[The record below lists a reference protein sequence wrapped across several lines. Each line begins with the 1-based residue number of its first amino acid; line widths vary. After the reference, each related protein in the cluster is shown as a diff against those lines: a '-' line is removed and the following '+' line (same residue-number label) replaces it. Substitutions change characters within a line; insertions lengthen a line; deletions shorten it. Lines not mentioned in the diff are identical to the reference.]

1 MATLRAACIQ
11 MRSGVSPEANIRQM
25 QAMVRD
31 AVGKGAQYVQTPEM
45 SGLLQKNPKLL
56 LETITTQDADPVF
69 KASAELAAEF
79 GIWFHLGSTPVKT
92 ANSDET
98 RKAANRGAL
107 FSPKGELVMTYDK
120 IHMFDVD
127 LDANNQWKES
137 NRFEPGDKAFV
148 ADLGGIK
155 TGISICYDLRFPRLY
170 EGQAKA
176 GAQILTCPSSFTKP
190 TGQAHWETLLRA
202 RAIENGAFM
211 IAAAQGGVHEDGRKT
226 HGHSMIIDPWGKI
239 LGEISGDEPGIV
251 VCDLDLEQV
260 DDARKRLPN
269 LVNQRNFTI
278 SVVGS

>member
-1 MATLRAACIQ
+1 

-25 QAMVRD
+25 QGMVRD

-56 LETITTQDADPVF
+56 LETITTQDDDPVF
-69 KASAELAAEF
+69 KASAELAAEL

-92 ANSDET
+92 AKSDET

-107 FSPKGELVMTYDK
+107 FSPNGELVVTYDK

-148 ADLGGIK
+148 ADMGGVK
-155 TGISICYDLRFPRLY
+155 TGISICYDLRFPKLY
-170 EGQAKA
+170 EAQAKA

-190 TGQAHWETLLRA
+190 TGEAHWEILLRA

-211 IAAAQGGVHEDGRKT
+211 IAAAQGGEHEDGRKT

-239 LGEISGDEPGIV
+239 LGE
-251 VCDLDLEQV
+251 
-260 DDARKRLPN
+260 
-269 LVNQRNFTI
+269 
-278 SVVGS
+278 GSR